1 MSRGGTEHLIRAG
14 DYAAA
19 ITEVG
24 AGLRFL
30 RLGDR
35 DLVRPY
41 AVDEVRPRYR
51 GVLLA
56 PWPNRVVDG
65 RYAFDGE
72 SFQLDITEPERGHAL
87 HGLVTWE
94 RFELLDRQ
102 ADSVTLVH
110 RLVPRPSY
118 PFELEIRAHFR
129 IAEDGLTCEVTARN
143 TGERPA
149 PYGVAGHP
157 YLVAGPGPVDRW
169 TFELPAAQVLEV
181 TPDRLVPQGLADVA
195 GTDFDFRTA
204 RSLDGLEVDHALT
217 ALAPDPDGLVRARV
231 LAEDGTGAESVWD
244 PADLPWVQ
252 VHTADLPPPEASRAA
267 LAVEPMTCPPDAFN
281 SGTDLRVVAPGD
293 TTSAAWTLAAV
304 TA

>member
-1 MSRGGTEHLIRAG
+1 MSRGGGEHTIRHG
-14 DYAAA
+14 DYSAAV
-19 ITEVG
+19 TEVG

-30 RLGDR
+30 RHGDR

-65 RYAFDGE
+65 RYSFGGE

-87 HGLVTWE
+87 HGLVCWE
-94 RFELLDRQ
+94 RFELVE
-102 ADSVTLVH
+102 AGSSSVTAVH

-118 PFELEIRAHFR
+118 PFELEVRAR
-129 IAEDGLTCEVTARN
+129 YQLDDAGLTCEVSALN
-143 TGERPA
+143 VGERPA

-157 YLVAGPGPVDRW
+157 YLVAGAGPVDRW
-169 TFELPAAQVLEV
+169 TFQLPAAQVLEV
-181 TPDRLVPQGLADVA
+181 SPDRLVPRGLAEVD
-195 GTDFDFRTA
+195 GTDFDFREP
-204 RSLDGLEVDHALT
+204 RSLDGLEVDHALSG
-217 ALAPDPDGLVRARV
+217 LIPDPDGLVRARV
-231 LAEDGTGAESVWD
+231 LAEDGSGVVSTWD
-244 PADLPWVQ
+244 PDGLPWVQ
-252 VHTADLPPPEASRAA
+252 VHTADLPSPEETRAG
-267 LAVEPMTCPPDAFN
+267 LAVEPMTCPPDAYN
-281 SGTDLRVVAPGD
+281 SGTDLRVVAPGG